1 MDDKAAIRQD
11 SFRNRQVSVNQ
22 IITIEKMNDEK
33 PLHGWLLYMD
43 GDQGIHPQYV
53 QLYRDACKRCG
64 MSICLGWYQPDLLCE
79 KDAVRQLK
87 NQIAGDGPSFVIN
100 RTRDYRLAKLLEVLG
115 VTVYNSSQLAR
126 AGNDKSTAYRWMQ
139 KLGVPMMPT
148 LFHIQPS
155 LPWYPAVVKSCTGH
169 GGTEVFLI
177 RDELAWREWNMQRNQ
192 AEKTDHRLK
201 KQYVI
206 QKAASDLGRD
216 VRVYVVGNR
225 ITAAVLRTSGTDFR
239 SNYCLGGS
247 VELYHLTEAEHRL
260 TERVM
265 AQFSIG
271 MAGIDFIF
279 HNGSMVFNEIEDVAG
294 ARGLYSL
301 TDYDIVD
308 DYIGYIKE
316 ECIHDANADKIK
328 DL

>member
-1 MDDKAAIRQD
+1 
-11 SFRNRQVSVNQ
+11 
-22 IITIEKMNDEK
+22 
-33 PLHGWLLYMD
+33 
-43 GDQGIHPQYV
+43 
-53 QLYRDACKRCG
+53 
-64 MSICLGWYQPDLLCE
+64 
-79 KDAVRQLK
+79 
-87 NQIAGDGPSFVIN
+87 
-100 RTRDYRLAKLLEVLG
+100 
-115 VTVYNSSQLAR
+115 
-126 AGNDKSTAYRWMQ
+126 
-139 KLGVPMMPT
+139 
-148 LFHIQPS
+148 
-155 LPWYPAVVKSCTGH
+155 
-169 GGTEVFLI
+169 
-177 RDELAWREWNMQRNQ
+177 MQRNQ

-247 VELYHLTEAEHRL
+247 VELYHLTEAERRL

-279 HNGSMVFNEIEDVAG
+279 HNGSMVFNEIEDMAG